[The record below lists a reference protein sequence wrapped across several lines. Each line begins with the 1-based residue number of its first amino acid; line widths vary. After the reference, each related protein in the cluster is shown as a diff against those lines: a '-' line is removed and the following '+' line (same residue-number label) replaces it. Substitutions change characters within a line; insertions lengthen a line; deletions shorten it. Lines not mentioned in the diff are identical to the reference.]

1 MDQLK
6 KKNIA
11 RLVLQ
16 GISILGIL
24 FGLSLFC
31 CATPIISWIQEERSN
46 LAIQCGMLIFSGV
59 LLILSI
65 YLIYASYLMFR
76 GRAFGAIYSIS
87 VFLALIFSGLF
98 DSLIEVF
105 TTTSY
110 SGKMARFIEDI
121 LRFAS
126 LFFFLLVYLIC
137 VMLLKKLLKLAYSP
151 QEISGTQHSTDKQ

>member
-24 FGLSLFC
+24 FGLSFFC
-31 CATPIISWIQEERSN
+31 CATAIIYWIQEERSN
-46 LAIQCGMLIFSGV
+46 LAILYSLIFSGV

-105 TTTSY
+105 TTTLY

-126 LFFFLLVYLIC
+126 LLFFLLVYVIC
-137 VMLLKKLLKLAYSP
+137 VMLLKKLLKLVYSP
-151 QEISGTQHSTDKQ
+151 LEISGTQHSTDKQ

>member
-1 MDQLK
+1 MVK
-6 KKNIA
+6 EKKNIA

-24 FGLSLFC
+24 FGLSFFC
-31 CATPIISWIQEERSN
+31 CASAIIPAIQKERSN
-46 LAIQCGMLIFSGV
+46 LAIQCGMIIFSGV

-87 VFLALIFSGLF
+87 VFLALIFSRLF
-98 DSLIEVF
+98 DSLIEIF

-110 SGKMARFIEDI
+110 SGKMSRFIEDI
-121 LRFAS
+121 LGFAS
-126 LFFFLLVYLIC
+126 LLFFLLVYLIC

-151 QEISGTQHSTDKQ
+151 QETSGTQHSTDKQ

>member
-1 MDQLK
+1 MVKLE

-31 CATPIISWIQEERSN
+31 CATPIISWIQEERRN
-46 LAIQCGMLIFSGV
+46 LAIQCGLLIFPGA

-65 YLIYASYLMFR
+65 YLIYTSYLMLR

-87 VFLALIFSGLF
+87 VFLALFFSFLF

-105 TTTSY
+105 TTTSD
-110 SGKMARFIEDI
+110 SGKTTISIEDI
-121 LRFAS
+121 MGFVS
-126 LFFFLLVYLIC
+126 LLLFLLVYLIC
-137 VMLLKKLLKLAYSP
+137 VVLLKKLLKVAYSP
-151 QEISGTQHSTDKQ
+151 QEISGTQDSTDKQ